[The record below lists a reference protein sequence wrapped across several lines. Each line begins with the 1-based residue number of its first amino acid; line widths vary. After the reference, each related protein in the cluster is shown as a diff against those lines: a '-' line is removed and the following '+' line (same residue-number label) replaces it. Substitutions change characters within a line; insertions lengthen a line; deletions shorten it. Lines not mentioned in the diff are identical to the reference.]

1 MTMATE
7 TADEAFA
14 RGQAQGEV
22 NARLDNHAARLNAHD
37 TAISQIGPQ
46 MASLTTSIQELRA
59 DLRGRDDTAKALE
72 RSDDRRRKELDEA
85 DEARRKRADEA
96 RLALGEADEDRAKK
110 AARKFLPVTR
120 GLAILAAAEGVMLTW
135 LTYQQATGRG

>member
-1 MTMATE
+1 MVAE

-14 RGQAQGEV
+14 RGQTQGAQ
-22 NARLDNHAARLNAHD
+22 NARLDNHEARLGAHD
-37 TAISQIGPQ
+37 IAIAQIGPQ
-46 MASLTTSIQELRA
+46 IANLTTSIQDLRA
-59 DLRGRDDTAKALE
+59 DLRSGKDTAEALE
-72 RSDDRRRKELDEA
+72 KSDDRRRKELDEA

-120 GLAILAAAEGVMLTW
+120 GLAILAAVEGVMLTW